1 MNPNTL
7 AKWIFIEEYLYIF
20 LFDIKCESILRLL
33 VIISFVIITMT
44 SKPQLK
50 PLAHKKI
57 TNDSGKFNKPVLS
70 K

>member
-1 MNPNTL
+1 MNHSTL
-7 AKWIFIEEYLYIF
+7 TNSVFIDKRLYIF
-20 LFDIKCESILRLL
+20 LFYIKCESKLRLL

-50 PLAHKKI
+50 PLTHKKI
-57 TNDSGKFNKPVLS
+57 TNDSEKFNKPILS